1 MAWGHDDFSVARHRA
16 IRENA
21 TFVETS
27 HLHRRL
33 GRDADIYVER

>member
-1 MAWGHDDFSVARHRA
+1 HEWGHDDFAVARHRA
-16 IRENA
+16 FVEKA
-21 TFVETS
+21 TFMATS